1 MEAQLREIAILL
13 GVNPGHAREITK
25 LDLAEAVKR
34 GLSIAAVDRVVRF
47 ISPNDVSLRNRIVPK
62 ATLARRKAGA
72 ERRLS
77 PQESDRVARMASLWT
92 FTLDVWKTVEAAQRF
107 LREPHPLLKG
117 KIPFE
122 VAVETEIGARTVE
135 EILGRL
141 KYGSTP

>member
-1 MEAQLREIAILL
+1 METQIREIAQLL
-13 GVNPGHAREITK
+13 GVTPKGQAEVTK
-25 LDLAEAVKR
+25 LDLAEAVRR
-34 GLSIAAVDRVVRF
+34 GLPVKAVERVVRF

-92 FTLDVWKTVEAAQRF
+92 FAMDVWKTEEGAQRF

-117 KIPFE
+117 KIPYE